1 MRCLFSALIS
11 MLLLTPVMAAAD
23 TLLVDSI
30 HRNSNTAYGSPHV
43 ARGMTMT
50 QVEQRFGAPKS
61 KLAAVGDPP
70 ITRWIYAEHTVYF
83 EHHLVITSVIKR

>member
-1 MRCLFSALIS
+1 
-11 MLLLTPVMAAAD
+11 MLLLTPVLAAAD

-30 HRNSNTAYGSPHV
+30 HRNSSAPRVT
-43 ARGMTMT
+43 RGMTMT
-50 QVEQRFGAPKS
+50 QVERRYGAPKS
-61 KLAAVGDPP
+61 KQAAVGDPP